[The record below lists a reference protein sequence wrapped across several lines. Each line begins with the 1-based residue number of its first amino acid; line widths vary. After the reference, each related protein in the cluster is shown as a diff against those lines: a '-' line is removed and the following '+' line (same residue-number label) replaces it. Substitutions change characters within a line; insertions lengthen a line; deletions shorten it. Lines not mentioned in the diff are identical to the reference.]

1 MQPSNNFQGMQ
12 DGFFDRGDFEDQLDF
27 ILSSITEMYLADSIP
42 WVVGY
47 SGGKDSSAVLQLVWQ
62 ALARLDAA
70 KRHKHVYVITTD
82 TLVENPIVASWVDR
96 SLERIEKR
104 ANEVGLPISPHKLT
118 PKAEES
124 YWVNLIGRGYP
135 APRPKFRWCTERMK
149 IKPANHFINSV
160 VQEHGEA
167 IVVLGTRKAES
178 AARAQVLN
186 RLEKGSIRDGL
197 RPHTMMPN
205 SFVYSPIEDWTND
218 DVWTLLGMV
227 ENPWGHS
234 NKDLLE
240 LYRGANPDR
249 ECPVVVEEGTPSCG
263 DSRFGCWVCTLVEQD
278 KSMSAMIQNDKDK
291 EWMKPLLAIRDDLI
305 PRDEAGNPADRH
317 LRDFRRMSGR
327 VDLVGERNIPGPYTQ
342 EVREEWLRRV
352 LQAEE
357 NIRKTGPEFFR
368 DIQLISIEELRLIRK
383 IWVNE
388 KHELEDKLPQIYKDA
403 RNEPFPDEMFSEELP
418 IGSGEIEVL
427 RKLCEGDDLHFQLVR
442 ELLSVELQ
450 HRHMAKRSG
459 LFPALEKSIKKHFF
473 EDADDAIDRATDA
486 RQRLEAAVGALQNP
500 DFYIDAHSDDRREV
514 EGGEL

>member
-1 MQPSNNFQGMQ
+1 
-12 DGFFDRGDFEDQLDF
+12 
-27 ILSSITEMYLADSIP
+27 
-42 WVVGY
+42 
-47 SGGKDSSAVLQLVWQ
+47 
-62 ALARLDAA
+62 
-70 KRHKHVYVITTD
+70 
-82 TLVENPIVASWVDR
+82 
-96 SLERIEKR
+96 
-104 ANEVGLPISPHKLT
+104 
-118 PKAEES
+118 
-124 YWVNLIGRGYP
+124 
-135 APRPKFRWCTERMK
+135 
-149 IKPANHFINSV
+149 
-160 VQEHGEA
+160 
-167 IVVLGTRKAES
+167 
-178 AARAQVLN
+178 
-186 RLEKGSIRDGL
+186 
-197 RPHTMMPN
+197 
-205 SFVYSPIEDWTND
+205 
-218 DVWTLLGMV
+218 
-227 ENPWGHS
+227 
-234 NKDLLE
+234 
-240 LYRGANPDR
+240 
-249 ECPVVVEEGTPSCG
+249 
-263 DSRFGCWVCTLVEQD
+263 
-278 KSMSAMIQNDKDK
+278 
-291 EWMKPLLAIRDDLI
+291 
-305 PRDEAGNPADRH
+305 
-317 LRDFRRMSGR
+317 MSGR

-388 KHELEDKLPQIYKDA
+388 KHELEDRLPQIYHET